1 MLKRLFT
8 SKLSPFSK
16 SLTCKPL
23 LPYSNSQP
31 DPPFYIPPDQAW
43 KQFPFIPFF
52 QANTKLG
59 LLLGI
64 PALAG
69 LLIPH
74 ELAFDAIAI
83 TAALATVPIDRK
95 FLTQNPDRP
104 PEKVYGKPLTTKLV
118 SQASYA
124 VSCLVSFGLFGE
136 YYLYSSL
143 FTLAGYFAFM
153 GAYRAATQFL
163 PPETFDTQKMLLL
176 GSAAST
182 AVMTLFTDLSDIAP
196 PPIMD
201 LTGIMPPVYFLYS
214 YFAGNQILKVYKE
227 VSARMMA
234 NAPDMKLME
243 SENREEGILG
253 QLEIWKID
261 HYMTKFLVVYKWMN
275 IGAYLI
281 MLIVIALAKQYGIR
295 DRNAAEDGKKH
306 SKPDY

>member
-1 MLKRLFT
+1 MFKRLLT

-16 SLTCKPL
+16 SLTFKPL

-69 LLIPH
+69 YVIPH
-74 ELAFDAIAI
+74 DIAFDAIAI
-83 TAALATVPIDRK
+83 SAALATASFDRK
-95 FLTQNPDRP
+95 FMTQDPDRA
-104 PEKVYGKPLTTKLV
+104 PEKLYGQPVTTKLV

-136 YYLYSSL
+136 YYLISSV

-153 GAYRAATQFL
+153 GAYRVATQFI
-163 PPETFDTQKMLLL
+163 PPETLDTQKMLLL

-182 AVMTLFTDLSDIAP
+182 AVMTLFTDLSDIVP

-201 LTGIMPPVYFLYS
+201 LTGLMPPVYFLYS
-214 YFAGNQILKVYKE
+214 YFAGNQILNVYKE
-227 VSARMMA
+227 VSARMAA
-234 NAPDMKLME
+234 NQPDMSIME
-243 SENREEGILG
+243 GENREAGILG

-281 MLIVIALAKQYGIR
+281 LLIVIALAKQYGIK